1 MIRLRKV
8 TVAAVAALLASAC
21 VCPQVAAQSVVPA
34 GIENSSFR
42 ADDGTRTL
50 RQSVVVPAAPAA
62 VWEAFTTSEGYGS
75 WAAPLARVDFR
86 LGGTFETSYA
96 SGARAGSPANIVN
109 EVVAY
114 LPQRM
119 FALRNRQAPPDVP
132 FDAAA
137 LQALH
142 TIVLFDD
149 LGDART
155 RVTVAMPGVPGDD
168 AHERILRFF
177 EWGNATTLAAL
188 RDRFAKGPTEW
199 KRPP

>member
-1 MIRLRKV
+1 VIRFRAAI
-8 TVAAVAALLASAC
+8 VAAVAALFAGAC
-21 VCPQVAAQSVVPA
+21 VCTQVAAQRTQPA
-34 GIENSSFR
+34 GIEDSSYR

-50 RQSVVVPAAPAA
+50 RQSVVVPAAVAA
-62 VWEAFTTSEGYGS
+62 VWDAFTTSEGYGS

-96 SGARAGSPANIVN
+96 SDARAGSPANIVN
-109 EVVAY
+109 EVVAF
-114 LPQRM
+114 LPLRM
-119 FALRNRQAPPDVP
+119 LALRNRQAPPDVP

-137 LQALH
+137 FQALH

-149 LGDART
+149 LGGART
-155 RVTVAMPGVPGDD
+155 RVTVAMPGVRSDD

-199 KRPP
+199 QRRP